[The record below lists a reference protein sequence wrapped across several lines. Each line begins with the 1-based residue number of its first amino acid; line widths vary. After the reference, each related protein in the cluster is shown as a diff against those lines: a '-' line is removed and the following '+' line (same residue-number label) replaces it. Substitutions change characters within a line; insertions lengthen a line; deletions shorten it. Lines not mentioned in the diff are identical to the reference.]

1 MGTVSKN
8 FSYREF
14 EDSEIATENGIINVI
29 TTVSVRDSIK
39 ALVDNV
45 LQPLR
50 DKWGEPMVLN
60 SGYRCPELNKAV
72 KGELTSQHLKGEAAD
87 IRCNR
92 PLELA
97 QLAYDMGLPYD
108 QMIIYP
114 TFVHFSHKLE
124 GEQRGQILY
133 NKAYRGEKI
142 KL

>member
-1 MGTVSKN
+1 MGTISKN
-8 FSYREF
+8 FSYKEF
-14 EDSEIATENGIINVI
+14 EDSEKAKEMHITNVI
-29 TTVSVRDSIK
+29 KTVAVRDSVK

-50 DKWGEPMVLN
+50 DKWGEPMVIN

-87 IRCNR
+87 IRCSK

-108 QMIIYP
+108 QMILYA
-114 TFVHFSHKLE
+114 TFVHFSHKLT
-124 GEQRGQILY
+124 GVQRKQVLY
-133 NKAYRGEKI
+133 DKSYRGEKV
-142 KL
+142 KQ

>member
-124 GEQRGQILY
+124 EEQRGQILY

>member
-14 EDSEIATENGIINVI
+14 ERSEVAERKHITNVI
-29 TTVSVRDSIK
+29 TTVAVRDSIK